1 MRHYF
6 QISKAGIAG
15 VLSAAILFSVLPANP
30 VLAATTTTFTPQTQ
44 QEMIAYLMGVL
55 AQLQAQVAE
64 QEVSKGSTVSGKT
77 RVQPNPY
84 LVSALIQVPE
94 KIMRD
99 QAILRGTAYPGSA
112 ISYDAWFEYGVG
124 TNLKSRSELYSKREN
139 TSSRSRSTGSRA
151 GKATR
156 TSRAGAGGVAISLT
170 ADNLKPNTKYS
181 YRLVV
186 EDDKGYRQYSSTR
199 SFTTV
204 GKASDETFS
213 GAPGIDTEG
222 VDLVTTSGSTISG
235 FVTMNDSEV
244 GKVFVMYG
252 TSRSKVNDIED
263 YETYEDVPVLDTSI
277 KKAIVE
283 EEFTGRDT
291 LTYSLRSLKS
301 ATPLYYRFCVAYDD
315 DTAGDTLICGKTES
329 FTTSS

>member
-1 MRHYF
+1 MKHYF
-6 QISKAGIAG
+6 QKSKAAITGA
-15 VLSAAILFSVLPANP
+15 LLAAIFFSVVPANP
-30 VLAATTTTFTPQTQ
+30 VLAANTTTFTPQTQ

-64 QEVSKGSTVSGKT
+64 QEAGSTVSGKT

-94 KIMRD
+94 KISRD

-124 TNLKSRSELYSKREN
+124 TNLKSKSELYSKREK
-139 TSSRSRSTGSRA
+139 TSTRSRSSGSRA
-151 GKATR
+151 STATR
-156 TSRAGAGGVAISLT
+156 TTRGSTGGVAIALI
-170 ADNLKPNTKYS
+170 ADELKPNTKYS

-186 EDDKGYRQYSSTR
+186 EDDKGYRQYSSIR

-204 GKASDETFS
+204 GKASDEEFT
-213 GAPGIDTEG
+213 GAPGLDTEG
-222 VDLVTTSGSTISG
+222 VELVTTNSGTISG
-235 FVTMNDSEV
+235 FVTMNDNEV

-263 YETYEDVPVLDTSI
+263 YETYEDVPILDTSI

-291 LTYSLRSLKS
+291 LTYSLKSLKS
-301 ATPLYYRFCVAYDD
+301 ATPVYYRFCVAYDD
-315 DTAGDTLICGKTES
+315 DTAGDSLMCGETES
-329 FTTSS
+329 FTTAS